1 MKIIETPGLPIFSW
15 CSEPEAG
22 ALEQAR
28 HIAQLPFA
36 YHHVALM
43 PDTHQ
48 GYGMPIGGV
57 LALENTVIP
66 NAVGVD
72 IGCGM
77 LACQTSLED
86 ITQDEIKQIM
96 GLARKSIPVGFNHRK
111 TPLQLDPPPENA
123 AISNAEYQSARHQLG
138 TLGGGNHFIEIQRGS
153 DGHIWFMIHSG
164 SRNIGKKV
172 CDHYNALAKR
182 LNKQGQSGVPPKWD
196 LAALSMDTAEGRA
209 YIAEMDYCQRFAL
222 RNREV
227 MAEHI
232 CEAFTQV
239 FGPGVAV
246 PERPTYN
253 IHHNYASLEHH
264 FGKDVWVHRKGA
276 TSARADEMGI
286 IPGSQGTKSYIV
298 RGLGNPDSF
307 CSCSHGAGRIMGRKE
322 AQRRLSLADEI
333 RRMDE
338 RGIIHGIRGV
348 RDLDEAAGAY
358 KNIDLVMAE
367 QADLV
372 EIAVELTPLGV
383 IKG

>member
-1 MKIIETPGLPIFSW
+1 MKIIETSGLPILSW
-15 CSEPEAG
+15 CNEPEAG

-28 HIAQLPFA
+28 NIAQLPFA

-57 LALENTVIP
+57 LALEDTVIP

-77 LACQTSLED
+77 LACQTTLQH
-86 ITQDEIKQIM
+86 ITADEIKQIM
-96 GLARKSIPVGFNHRK
+96 GLVRQHVPVGFNHRK
-111 TPLQLDPPPENA
+111 TPLPLDLPPENA
-123 AISNAEYQSARHQLG
+123 TIANAEYQSARHQLG
-138 TLGGGNHFIEIQRGS
+138 TLGGGNHFIEIQRGN

-182 LNKQGQSGVPPKWD
+182 FNKQRQSDVPPKWD
-196 LAALSMDTAEGRA
+196 LASLPVDTEEGKA
-209 YIAEMDYCQRFAL
+209 YIAEMDYCQQFAL

-227 MAEHI
+227 MAAHI
-232 CEAFTQV
+232 CEAFNQICGAGI
-239 FGPGVAV
+239 FDSQLL
-246 PERPTYN
+246 TYN
-253 IHHNYASLEHH
+253 IHHNYASPEHH
-264 FGKDVWVHRKGA
+264 FGKDIWVHRKGA
-276 TSARADEMGI
+276 TSARAGEMGI

-298 RGLGNPDSF
+298 RGLGNANSF

-322 AQRRLSLADEI
+322 AQRRLSLADEV
-333 RRMDE
+333 RHMDE
-338 RGIIHGIRGV
+338 RGIIHGLRSV

-358 KNIDLVMAE
+358 KDIDLVMAE

-372 EIAVELTPLGV
+372 EIVVELTPLGV